1 MPTVKKIDIVERLAE
16 DFKTSNVAISTK
28 VTGLSVNQLNSLRSH
43 LRTNGLSYKVIKNTL
58 ANIAA
63 DNAGK
68 PEFKELLDG
77 PTGLVIGEG
86 DPIESLKLLVS
97 FAKNNELDLSVF
109 AIAMDGQTYDSSQ
122 INTLVKLPSRIEL
135 IAKLVGMLAS
145 QPQRL
150 VTALAGPSTSI
161 VTILSNVLNQKKLE
175 DNI

>member
-1 MPTVKKIDIVERLAE
+1 MPTVKKIDTVEKLTE
-16 DFKTSNVAISTK
+16 EFKTSNVAISTK
-28 VTGLSVNQLNSLRSH
+28 LTGLSVNQLTSLRAH

-77 PTGLVIGEG
+77 PTGLVIGDG

-97 FAKNNELDLSVF
+97 FLKSNDIDLSVF
-109 AIAMDGQTYDSSQ
+109 AIAMDGQTYDSSHV
-122 INTLVKLPSRIEL
+122 NTLVKIPSRIEL
-135 IAKLVGMLAS
+135 LSKLVGMISA

-150 VTALAGPSTSI
+150 VTALAEPSRSI
-161 VTILSNVLNQKKLE
+161 VTILSNVLKQKQIE
-175 DNI
+175 ENN